1 MRRRKYITNKLIIKA
16 EELIPEKLLKSNI
29 PTNIAVIITK
39 NFSNLSTIFKNS
51 FGFTE
56 INQNNVAEAKTVPKN
71 PKKLIKK
78 KGTWRG
84 TNIYKSPNIKSDT
97 RTNKSTAAGV
107 IQDRGTKTTYYN
119 DYYYYKDG
127 ADKNGNIIKATV
139 RYFYTDSS
147 RSAKAYAEHAVSYGP
162 VTD

>member
-1 MRRRKYITNKLIIKA
+1 MKFNKLA
-16 EELIPEKLLKSNI
+16 KLSLAI
-29 PTNIAVIITK
+29 GV
-39 NFSNLSTIFKNS
+39 STMTLTTATY
-51 FGFTE
+51 GFTE
-56 INQNNVAEAKTVPKN
+56 INQNNVAEAKAVPKN
-71 PKKLIKK
+71 PKKLINK

-84 TNIYKSPNIKSDT
+84 TNTYKSPNIKSDT
-97 RTNKSTAAGV
+97 RSDRSTAAAIAATITGGMFGTVAGGAATAAGV

-127 ADKNGNIIKATV
+127 ADKNGNIIKANV

-147 RSAKAYAEHAVSYGP
+147 RSAKAYAGHAVSYGP